1 MQAMLDDPLAAPAAP
16 WDVPM
21 TTLAELL
28 FDITRSGARR
38 VALCVLQRLQ
48 LTQGLGTRHI
58 TAKEMAK
65 LRISTCQFA
74 LAVAAAFVKRACAL
88 RPTPQE
94 LAAALSLVRKGC
106 NVLGHRFA
114 CDCCNAMRCLALAA
128 VDDDCVCCRDGAPS
142 VLSTQGAGMLW
153 IISHISSSWI
163 LYSSSRSS
171 EEVLASAAANK
182 VTRPS
187 TASSRARSRKAP
199 RCSAFASW
207 RVCQAALMLCRG
219 RQKED
224 CDVSNAVLLGIRQA
238 ICGNVEFTGSAK

>member
-1 MQAMLDDPLAAPAAP
+1 MLR
-16 WDVPM
+16 W
-21 TTLAELL
+21 
-28 FDITRSGARR
+28 
-38 VALCVLQRLQ
+38 LCVHQRLR
-48 LTQGLGTRHI
+48 LTRRAGTRHL

-114 CDCCNAMRCLALAA
+114 FDCCGAMRCLGLVVANADRL
-128 VDDDCVCCRDGAPS
+128 CCRDGAPS
-142 VLSTQGAGMLW
+142 VLSTQGAGLLW

-163 LYSSSRSS
+163 LFSSSLSS
-171 EEVLASAAANK
+171 AAVSTSAAANK

-187 TASSRARSRKAP
+187 TASSRARSRRAP
-199 RCSAFASW
+199 QCCAFVNVCVCFAS
-207 RVCQAALMLCRG
+207 LIMCRG

-238 ICGNVEFTGSAK
+238 C

>member
-1 MQAMLDDPLAAPAAP
+1 MLDDPLAAPAAP
-16 WDVPM
+16 WDAPM
-21 TTLAELL
+21 TALAELL
-28 FDITRSGARR
+28 FDITRSGTPS

-48 LTQGLGTRHI
+48 LTWRLGTRHL

-114 CDCCNAMRCLALAA
+114 FACCAASPRAAILCLCRIEVIA
-128 VDDDCVCCRDGAPS
+128 DCVWCRDGAPS
-142 VLSTQGAGMLW
+142 VLSAQGAGMLW
-153 IISHISSSWI
+153 VISHISSSWI
-163 LYSSSRSS
+163 LYSASLSS
-171 EEVLASAAANK
+171 EVATAAAAANK

-187 TASSRARSRKAP
+187 TASSRAR
-199 RCSAFASW
+199 C
-207 RVCQAALMLCRG
+207 
-219 RQKED
+219 
-224 CDVSNAVLLGIRQA
+224 RQA
-238 ICGNVEFTGSAK
+238 QCSSFVNLCFCYASHILRRGFNHLF